1 MRKLLIAWVS
11 ISIALSVAVT
21 KGNQNVIEHRAG
33 FLLVEVCIVTDAE
46 GRTYGYDQ
54 NGHYVG
60 FDEETYSA
68 VVVFVYN
75 PFNNECDDIMWRFD
89 FKGGN
94 NNALLSRQ
102 A

>member
-1 MRKLLIAWVS
+1 MRKLLITCGCLWVS
-11 ISIALSVAVT
+11 VSIALSVAVT

-33 FLLVEVCIVTDAE
+33 FLLVEVCCVADAE

-68 VVVFVYN
+68 LVVFVYN
-75 PFNNECDDIMWRFD
+75 PFNNECDDIMWRYD

-94 NNALLSRQ
+94 KNV
-102 A
+102 